1 MSDGPL
7 KNSQLGSRWNRFVA
21 ALYNDAVDDIH
32 RSALA
37 SDALV
42 REILND
48 DTRALLKDLWSLMHR
63 DQLALDTQSEIDLI
77 FDSHK
82 KTAFC
87 DALQREVA
95 FRLAHQMILGAAVRS
110 ALTASLKDHI
120 RRAKSRI
127 QEEIIRAQENEPI
140 SQDQFTRLVRQADE
154 IFDALKIAAIF
165 DALWAIDPYA
175 FQDDV
180 SKQEGIDEGPSI

>member
-21 ALYNDAVDDIH
+21 ALDNDAFEDIH
-32 RSALA
+32 RNALA

-48 DTRALLKDLWSLMHR
+48 DTRALLEDLWSFMHR
-63 DQLALDTQSEIDLI
+63 DQLALDTQSEIDRI

-95 FRLAHQMILGAAVRS
+95 FRNPRSGERGDLTRSVYAA
-110 ALTASLKDHI
+110 
-120 RRAKSRI
+120 RAES
-127 QEEIIRAQENEPI
+127 
-140 SQDQFTRLVRQADE
+140 
-154 IFDALKIAAIF
+154 
-165 DALWAIDPYA
+165 
-175 FQDDV
+175 
-180 SKQEGIDEGPSI
+180 G